1 MKRNTRYPLPMAL
14 LWLVLGSVLILCG
27 IFEVVDSYWSG
38 MGGGLLGAG
47 IVQLIRSLRYKSD
60 PEYQAK
66 ADRANKDER
75 NKFLAA
81 QAWSWA
87 GYLFVMIAAVGSILF
102 KLADREDLMML
113 SSGSVCLILILY
125 WLSWLYL
132 SRKY

>member
-1 MKRNTRYPLPMAL
+1 MKNRQRSLPMAL
-14 LWLVLGSVLILCG
+14 FWVIAGAILLLCG
-27 IFEVVDSYWSG
+27 IFEVLDSYWAG
-38 MGGGLLGAG
+38 MGGGFLGVG
-47 IVQLIRSLRYKSD
+47 IAQLVRALRYKSD

-113 SSGSVCLILILY
+113 ASGSVCLILILY

>member
-1 MKRNTRYPLPMAL
+1 MKEKLRFGFSIF
-14 LWLVLGSVLILCG
+14 WVLVGVVLCG
-27 IFEVVDSYWSG
+27 LGVAEVIDSYWSG

>member
-87 GYLFVMIAAVGSILF
+87 GYLFVMICAIASIVLRI
-102 KLADREDLMML
+102 LGQDMYSVIA
-113 SSGSVCLILILY
+113 GYCVCLIILLY
-125 WLSWLYL
+125 WASYMILR
-132 SRKY
+132 RKY